1 MSESG
6 RILVI
11 DDEVSI
17 RESLCA
23 FLEDYDYRVES
34 AESAEDALERLQQDG
49 FDLAIVDMRLSGESG
64 DIFIVKASQI
74 APALRFLIHTGSV
87 EFSLNDQLK
96 RLGITEEHVYLK
108 PLNDL
113 TLLLEGVRKR
123 LAETV

>member
-1 MSESG
+1 LSESG

-34 AESAEDALERLQQDG
+34 AESAEDALERLQHEG

-64 DIFIVKASQI
+64 DIFIAKASQI
-74 APALRFLIHTGSV
+74 EPELRFLIHTGSV
-87 EFSLNDQLK
+87 EFSLSDQLK
-96 RLGITEEHVYLK
+96 RLGIKDEHVYLK

-113 TLLLEGVRKR
+113 TQLLEGVRKR
-123 LAETV
+123 LAETA

>member
-34 AESAEDALERLQQDG
+34 AESAEDALERLQHEG

-64 DIFIVKASQI
+64 DIFIAKASQI
-74 APALRFLIHTGSV
+74 EPELRFLIHTGSV
-87 EFSLNDQLK
+87 EFSLSDQLK
-96 RLGITEEHVYLK
+96 RLGIKDEHVYLK

-113 TLLLEGVRKR
+113 TQLLEGVRKR
-123 LAETV
+123 LAETA